1 MNIIIATTVIEDST
15 NINKKANY
23 TFSFSEYIAPI
34 VATSHLPRTRENIL
48 ATGIIN
54 SEFKEAWEASGYP
67 PGSSYTMEQLK
78 DLNAAS
84 LVPIKEKLEESR
96 PSNVTEYERFLTFD
110 DGYRSRVVF
119 CHRSDLTPTMKCP
132 LIVIIHGGGHC
143 VGHPESE
150 IPLARQLSVTHDAIV
165 MLSTYRQAPEH
176 PFPDSCVD
184 SWATVKHLAAQ
195 ALGLQAHD
203 TASSFPPSVVWS
215 ASGLHHSRNQ
225 FRRRN
230 CGFSCTFSTRSEVE
244 PTPYEI
250 DARRRHNKNVPI
262 LDLPLYDT
270 LQTAFKPDHH
280 SPLWAVFDQPHALD
294 QKSEDP
300 EDSGVMNGHLGL
312 PPAYFQVRG
321 TGIGRDDSLL
331 YERVLREECGVKTR
345 ADLYAGFAHVW
356 WAMFPEM
363 EMSKKREDDAVAGV
377 GWLLESQGESLIQ
390 SRQSN
395 QKYRI

>member
-1 MNIIIATTVIEDST
+1 MMNIIIATTVIEDST

-34 VATSHLPRTRENIL
+34 VATSHLPRTREDIL

-84 LVPIKEKLEESR
+84 LVPIKKKLEESR

-165 MLSTYRQAPEH
+165 MMSTYRQAPEH

-184 SWATVKHLAAQ
+184 SWATVKHLAAK

-203 TASSFPPSVVWS
+203 TASSFHPSV
-215 ASGLHHSRNQ
+215 
-225 FRRRN
+225 
-230 CGFSCTFSTRSEVE
+230 
-244 PTPYEI
+244 
-250 DARRRHNKNVPI
+250 
-262 LDLPLYDT
+262 
-270 LQTAFKPDHH
+270 TAFKPDHH

-312 PPAYFQVRG
+312 PPAYFQVCG
-321 TGIGRDDSLL
+321 TGIGRDDSS
-331 YERVLREECGVKTR
+331 YTS
-345 ADLYAGFAHVW
+345 AY
-356 WAMFPEM
+356 
-363 EMSKKREDDAVAGV
+363 
-377 GWLLESQGESLIQ
+377 
-390 SRQSN
+390 
-395 QKYRI
+395 